1 MSTRD
6 ARVLSRRQVV
16 AGAAGLGLVAPFA
29 RFGATAAQDATP
41 VSGGILKVGLQADP
55 TGLDAQ
61 TQNLTAIW
69 HVAEQIYQGLT
80 RIRPDLSVEPCLAE
94 SWDISEDGLTYTFH
108 LRPGVNFHD
117 GTPLKASDVVFTLER
132 LRAPETAAPGASEL
146 ASIDTLEAPDDST
159 VVMKLSAPDASL
171 LAALAGGNGYVYSE
185 AFVAANN
192 NDLNQVAM
200 GTGPFKFVEYVPNT
214 RVVLE
219 KNPDYWEEGLPYL
232 DGIEMTI
239 ASDDTSRTAA
249 VVTGTVD
256 FIEYVP
262 LRDIDSLE
270 QNPDITL
277 AGDSNTNIRFAGLNL
292 AREPFNNPLV
302 REAISLVVD
311 RNAMLGPTVFG
322 HGTPTAVL
330 FPPDYWAA
338 LQVEVPAPDIERAKE
353 LMAEAGFPD
362 GFQTTITSWAQ
373 YSFLSNAAVVLQ
385 EQLRQIG
392 IEAELNLVENA
403 TLIEQV
409 YTTKEFDIAVTGDSA
424 YVDPNT
430 LVLPA
435 FKTGESG
442 NFVSYSNPEV
452 DALID
457 AGIAATDQEERAEIY
472 RQIQQILLEDL
483 PWIPFFV
490 ANQYEAMRNNVKGYV
505 HIPTGSNIAFRETWI
520 ES

>member
-1 MSTRD
+1 
-6 ARVLSRRQVV
+6 
-16 AGAAGLGLVAPFA
+16 
-29 RFGATAAQDATP
+29 
-41 VSGGILKVGLQADP
+41 
-55 TGLDAQ
+55 
-61 TQNLTAIW
+61 
-69 HVAEQIYQGLT
+69 
-80 RIRPDLSVEPCLAE
+80 
-94 SWDISEDGLTYTFH
+94 
-108 LRPGVNFHD
+108 
-117 GTPLKASDVVFTLER
+117 
-132 LRAPETAAPGASEL
+132 
-146 ASIDTLEAPDDST
+146 
-159 VVMKLSAPDASL
+159 
-171 LAALAGGNGYVYSE
+171 
-185 AFVAANN
+185 
-192 NDLNQVAM
+192 
-200 GTGPFKFVEYVPNT
+200 
-214 RVVLE
+214 
-219 KNPDYWEEGLPYL
+219 
-232 DGIEMTI
+232 
-239 ASDDTSRTAA
+239 
-249 VVTGTVD
+249 
-256 FIEYVP
+256 
-262 LRDIDSLE
+262 
-270 QNPDITL
+270 
-277 AGDSNTNIRFAGLNL
+277 
-292 AREPFNNPLV
+292 
-302 REAISLVVD
+302 
-311 RNAMLGPTVFG
+311 VFG

-338 LQVEVPAPDIERAKE
+338 LQVEVPATDIERAKE
-353 LMAEAGFPD
+353 LLAEAGYPD
-362 GFQTTITSWAQ
+362 GFQTSITSWAQ